1 MYKSFDCGILFV
13 GQALRISFQIRQGTE
28 MLDANN
34 IIKTAKRVVSF
45 VLATSAW
52 LAAMLFVFALA
63 KRF

>member
-1 MYKSFDCGILFV
+1 MYKSFDCRIFFLPW
-13 GQALRISFQIRQGTE
+13 ALRIPPIQEGTG

-34 IIKTAKRVVSF
+34 IIKTTKRAVSF

-52 LAAMLFVFALA
+52 VAAMLLVFALA